1 MAENNAT
8 PVNKNSVE
16 DLKKQLWDNLMD
28 RIIDAMLHG
37 NATLKDGKESAQF
50 MLDRLDPVKS
60 KEELLQFLF
69 DIQTKWSLYNPIYV
83 KIKYSFEGEKDTKK
97 IEDLKSKLYTFIQP
111 K

>member
-1 MAENNAT
+1 MAENNAV
-8 PVNKNSVE
+8 PVSVSPIE
-16 DLKKQLWDNLMD
+16 DLKKQLWDSLMD

-60 KEELLQFLF
+60 KEDLLQFLF
-69 DIQTKWSLYNPIYV
+69 DIQTKWALYNPIYV

-97 IEDLKSKLYTFIQP
+97 IEELKSKLYTFIQP